1 MPARLGQWSLVLSML
16 IERGWTKC
24 QELSELSESAH
35 KSGGLGGH
43 GSRVATLVKGPLNR
57 SRVLDEV
64 DRVFP
69 LEKAGWLITVSR
81 SAQILGMLKE
91 VRSVG
96 HR

>member
-1 MPARLGQWSLVLSML
+1 MV
-16 IERGWTKC
+16 
-24 QELSELSESAH
+24 
-35 KSGGLGGH
+35 KS
-43 GSRVATLVKGPLNR
+43 PLKR

-81 SAQILGMLKE
+81 NAQVLGMLKE